1 MKKLL
6 FMLSAGCMV
15 FISSCRSKKESG
27 GMSDTAKKNLEAN
40 RAITKCFDTKDFSKL
55 GDYIAED
62 GIDHSGEQGDIKGVA
77 AMKEEF
83 AKMVAG
89 YENSTTEV
97 IKEMADDEYVM
108 TWQRYKG
115 TLKTDQMGMKAGDKF
130 DMTAIEVSK
139 FKDGKAVEHWSF
151 MQPSEM
157 MKMMGGAPQNAMPAT
172 GDTLQKKPVK
182 DPM

>member
-1 MKKLL
+1 
-6 FMLSAGCMV
+6 
-15 FISSCRSKKESG
+15 
-27 GMSDTAKKNLEAN
+27 MSDTAKKNLETM
-40 RAITKCFDTKDFSKL
+40 RAISKCFDTKDFSKL

-62 GIDHSGEQGDIKGVA
+62 GVDHAGENGDIKGLA

-83 AKMVAG
+83 TKMVAG

-97 IKEMADDEYVM
+97 IKELADDEYVM

-130 DMTAIEVSK
+130 DMTGLEVCK
-139 FKDGKAVEHWSF
+139 FKDGKTTEHWTF
-151 MQPSEM
+151 MQPSDM
-157 MKMMGGAPQNAMPAT
+157 MKMMGGPPQNAMPAT